1 MGFAQRYNAVLQHM
15 SSRKVTL
22 HLIGRELVAVSIGVF
37 LASYLV
43 PYSGLM
49 LIVGILI
56 MLPVLSEVLKE
67 RGIRRN
73 RAKKRKK

>member
-1 MGFAQRYNAVLQHM
+1 MGFAQRYNEVLQNM

-22 HLIGRELVAVSIGVF
+22 HLLGRELVAITVGVF
-37 LASYLV
+37 FAAQLSA
-43 PYSGLM
+43 YSGLM

-67 RGIRRN
+67 RGKRRL
-73 RAKKRKK
+73 RMRKKRR